1 MTAQH
6 LKFAGGE
13 WGGWTSYIVEYA
25 PEGRRGFIGSWQQV
39 SVGSGFLLGSL
50 SAALLSSTLS
60 PDAFMSWGWI
70 RSCSAFSGRSKRRA
84 PQLDPF
90 ARRVHVLGVDPFL
103 LGILGAG
110 QHVRIGA
117 AAPLARVVFTTPL
130 RNRQQTFI

>member
-6 LKFAGGE
+6 LKFAAGE

-60 PDAFMSWGWI
+60 PDAFMSWGW
-70 RSCSAFSGRSKRRA
+70 
-84 PQLDPF
+84 
-90 ARRVHVLGVDPFL
+90 RVPFL